1 MRLLMVTNN
10 YPTPDQPGVG
20 NYVRRQEES
29 LRELGVEVELLYV
42 DRRHSGRRV
51 YRTLSGR
58 LRELVAASGPD
69 LVHVLYGGVMAD
81 LVTRCVVDR
90 PVVVS
95 FQGTDLLGGPGR
107 NRLDRLSRR
116 LGVRGSR
123 RAARRAAGIIVM
135 SETLRRALPRG
146 INPKRVWLLSN
157 GLDLSLFRLIDRA
170 ECRHQ
175 LGWAP
180 AHKHV
185 LFPAPP
191 DRPEKRFPLAQA
203 AVELVRA
210 TGTAVELHVLEG
222 VPHDEVPV
230 WINAADVVVLTST
243 HEGSPNVVK
252 EALAC
257 NVAVISVDVG
267 DVRERLAGVSG
278 CFIAEATAADL
289 AEKLALAFG
298 HGDRVEGQGKVEEFS
313 LDRVA
318 ERLLAVYEG
327 VL

>member
-1 MRLLMVTNN
+1 MKLLMVTNN
-10 YPTPDQPGVG
+10 YPTAQQPGVG

-29 LRELGVEVELLYV
+29 LRELGVEIDLLHV
-42 DRRHSGRRV
+42 DRRQAGRRV
-51 YRTLSGR
+51 YRTLPGR
-58 LRELVAASGPD
+58 LLERVAAFDPD

-81 LVTRCVVDR
+81 IVTRSVVDR
-90 PVVVS
+90 PLVVS

-107 NRLDRLSRR
+107 NILDRLSRR
-116 LGVRGSR
+116 FGVRGSR
-123 RAARRAAGIIVM
+123 RAARRAAGIIVV
-135 SETLRRALPRG
+135 SETLRHALPRG
-146 INPKRVWLLSN
+146 IDPERVYVLSN
-157 GLDLSLFRLIDRA
+157 GLGLSLFRPLDRA
-170 ECRHQ
+170 ECRAQ

-180 AHKHV
+180 ERKHV

-191 DRPEKRFPLAQA
+191 GRPEKRFPLAQA

-210 TGTAVELHVLEG
+210 AGTAADLHALEG

-257 NVAVISVDVG
+257 DVALVSVDVG
-267 DVRERLAGVSG
+267 DVRERLTGVSG

-289 AEKLALAFG
+289 AEKIGRAFSY
-298 HGDRVEGQGKVEEFS
+298 GDRVKGRGTVEDFS
-313 LDRVA
+313 LERVA
-318 ERLLAVYEG
+318 ERLLALYER